1 MAWSGGTY
9 RKGNYST
16 NGWTGDA
23 SLGIGIEAGRHDT
36 QDDDFMNGI
45 NQCLNKDGSNAA
57 TGNLNLGSNK
67 LTNVANGT
75 VVGDAINLGQAQA
88 GIDTQGTALS
98 TSQTRFSADAVGPSI
113 TLRKSRGATLG
124 VNTIVQNGDQTG
136 ALIFAGANGTGY
148 DPTSAIIGSVD
159 GVPGATGDM
168 PGALRFYATSDGSA
182 SLTERM
188 RITASDID
196 ISTRILFSAISTP
209 PITGMYAPASN
220 TLGFS
225 TGTAERM
232 RISSNGDLGVG
243 VSPTGGYRL
252 HIQGQDAGGTN
263 QSLVVQNSAAATTL
277 AVRNDGLINTG
288 NAANSPFNLT
298 TATAANM
305 VVASGGNLQR
315 STSSLKY
322 KTDVNDSVHGLA
334 EVLQLRPVTYKGKND
349 GETVFGG
356 LIAEEVAAIGLT
368 EFVQYADD
376 ETPDALAYGNMV
388 SLAFKAIQ
396 ELNAKVE
403 ALKAQVAELEA

>member
-23 SLGIGIEAGRHDT
+23 SLGIGIEASRHDT

-57 TGNLNLGSNK
+57 TGNLNIGSNK

-88 GIDTQGTALS
+88 GIDTQGTALAI
-98 TSQTRFSADAVGPSI
+98 SQTRFSADATGPSI
-113 TLRKSRGATLG
+113 TFRKSRGATLG
-124 VNTIVQNGDQTG
+124 VNTIVQNNDQIG
-136 ALIFAGANGTGY
+136 AIIFAGANGTSY
-148 DPTSAIIGSVD
+148 DSGSAIIGSVD
-159 GVPGATGDM
+159 AVPGATGDM
-168 PGALRFYATSDGSA
+168 PGALRFYTTPDGSA
-182 SLTERM
+182 TLTERM
-188 RITASDID
+188 IIKNTGDIG
-196 ISTRILFSAISTP
+196 IGVT
-209 PITGMYAPASN
+209 PITG
-220 TLGFS
+220 
-225 TGTAERM
+225 
-232 RISSNGDLGVG
+232 
-243 VSPTGGYRL
+243 YRFN
-252 HIQGQDAGGTN
+252 IQGQDAGGTN

-334 EVLQLRPVTYKGKND
+334 EVLRLRPVTYKGKND

-403 ALKAQVAELEA
+403 ALKTRVAELEA